1 MFSRPH
7 MVIMAHVRLSTGPA
21 PTFLMPGQISS
32 GLISNPVSAAPYVPP
47 TDKDQ
52 EILFQLLLDEYLEP
66 PCVERPVCP
75 APAVLVLV
83 NLVARPPLL
92 PLIKMHPLQVIHRHL
107 RQYNLQTHTKARL
120 VAKGYRKEEGI
131 DFEESFAPVTR
142 IEAIRI
148 FIANADSKNIII
160 YHMDVKTAFLN
171 GKLKEEVYK
180 IGIASSDP
188 VDTPMV
194 EKVMV
199 EIYFV
204 TTDYQLEDIFT
215 KALPREWF
223 EFLLPRL
230 GMKSMTLDTL
240 KHL

>member
-21 PTFLMPGQISS
+21 PTFLMPRQISS

-66 PCVERPVCP
+66 PCVERPICP

-83 NLVARPPLL
+83 NLVARPSSTTIDQDAPSPSHSPSSWTIQSPNSHKGVAAGSTTIEDNPFAPIDNDLFVNVFASK
-92 PLIKMHPLQVIHRHL
+92 PTSKASSYGDVSSAES
-107 RQYNLQTHTKARL
+107 THARL

-131 DFEESFAPVTR
+131 NFEESFAPVTR

-148 FIANADSKNIII
+148 FIANATSKNIII

-171 GKLKEEVYK
+171 
-180 IGIASSDP
+180 
-188 VDTPMV
+188 
-194 EKVMV
+194 
-199 EIYFV
+199 
-204 TTDYQLEDIFT
+204 
-215 KALPREWF
+215 
-223 EFLLPRL
+223 
-230 GMKSMTLDTL
+230 
-240 KHL
+240 